1 MKTTLRQ
8 INKGL
13 SKIAEK
19 HLQVADYF
27 WGDWGDFFN
36 GGKNRK
42 YLAVIANVTPPIT
55 FSSITEINLNLI
67 AVDQVKDDN
76 FNLDEVESD
85 TLQVLHD
92 FYRILKHSPN
102 WKDIGAIRTNIAPLK
117 FKDKGDDEV
126 AGWQTTLTYKL
137 IESIGICDLP
147 MDDYDFT
154 KKIKC

>member
-1 MKTTLRQ
+1 MKTSLLQ

-13 SKIAEK
+13 QGISEK

-42 YLAVIANVTPPIT
+42 YLAIIANVTAPIT

-67 AVDQVKDDN
+67 CVDQVKDDN

-92 FYRILKHSPN
+92 YFRIIKHSQN
-102 WKDIGAIRTNIAPLK
+102 WKEIGAIRNTNSPLK

-126 AGWQTTLTYKL
+126 AGWQMTINYKL
-137 IESIGICDLP
+137 IESIGLCDLP
-147 MDDYDFT
+147 VQDYDFT